1 MGVED
6 MLDAAL
12 AGLAMGEAVTDPAL
26 PDVADWSRFDDARL
40 ALGPNLSSARV
51 AERYGLERDG
61 LKREGA

>member
-40 ALGPNLSSARV
+40 ALGPNLSHARP
-51 AERYGLERDG
+51 AARSDIAGDD
-61 LKREGA
+61 A